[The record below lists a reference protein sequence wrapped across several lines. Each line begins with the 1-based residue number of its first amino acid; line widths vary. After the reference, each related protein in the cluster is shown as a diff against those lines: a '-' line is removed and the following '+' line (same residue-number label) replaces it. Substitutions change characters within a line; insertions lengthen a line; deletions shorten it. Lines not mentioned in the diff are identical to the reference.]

1 MNPLFLA
8 ILCFSIMQNDHPDI
22 PLWEGPAPLAKG
34 EASEDRPDIRVWLA
48 KSSRE
53 KSPAV
58 LVVPGGGYGGLAND
72 HEGKQIAEFLNS
84 KGVHAFVLKYRLGP
98 KYNHPVPWL
107 DASRAIRLIRSRAR
121 EWKVDPDRLGIWGF
135 SAGGHLTSTV
145 VTQFDKGS
153 PDSTDPVEKQSSRPD
168 FAVLCY
174 PVISMEPPLA
184 HMGSR
189 RNLLGANPDPN
200 LVKSLSNQNR
210 VRPDTPP
217 CFILHTAAD
226 AAVPVGNAI
235 VFYQACI
242 DKKVPAE
249 LHIFQDGPHGVGL
262 AKGDPILRVWP
273 ELLWKWLGRHGFTP

>member
-1 MNPLFLA
+1 MNPILFA
-8 ILCFSIMQNDHPDI
+8 ILFIFSSQNGHPDI
-22 PLWEGPAPLAKG
+22 PLWEGPVPMAKG
-34 EASEDRPDIRVWLA
+34 DEPGDRPDIRVWLA
-48 KSSRE
+48 PNAKD

-72 HEGKQIAEFLNS
+72 HEGKQIAEFLNAR
-84 KGVHAFVLKYRLGP
+84 GVHAFVLKYRLGP

-107 DASRAIRLIRSRAR
+107 DASRAIRLIRSRAS
-121 EWKVDPDRLGIWGF
+121 EWKVDSSRLGIWGF

-145 VTQFDKGS
+145 ITQFDKGD
-153 PDSTDPVEKQSSRPD
+153 PKATDPVEKESSRPD
-168 FAVLCY
+168 FAILCY
-174 PVISMEPPLA
+174 PVISMEPPMT

-189 RNLLGANPDPN
+189 RNLLGSNPDPE
-200 LVKSLSNQNR
+200 LAKSLSNQNR
-210 VRPDTPP
+210 VRADTPP

-226 AAVPVGNAI
+226 SVVPVGNAI

-262 AKGDPILRVWP
+262 AKGDPVLKVWP
-273 ELLWKWLGRHGFTP
+273 ELLWKWLGRHKFTP

>member
-1 MNPLFLA
+1 MNPLLLTL
-8 ILCFSIMQNDHPDI
+8 LCLTPSQNDHPDI
-22 PLWEGPAPLAKG
+22 PLWDGPAPMAKG
-34 EASEDRPDIRVWLA
+34 EGAEDRPDIRVWLA
-48 KSSRE
+48 KGA
-53 KSPAV
+53 KDKAPAV

-72 HEGKQIAEFLNS
+72 HEGKQIAEFLNAR
-84 KGVHAFVLKYRLGP
+84 GVHAFVLKYRLGP
-98 KYNHPVPWL
+98 KYSHPVPWL
-107 DASRAIRLIRSRAR
+107 DASRAVRLIRSRAS
-121 EWKVDPDRLGIWGF
+121 EWKVDPSRLGIWGF

-145 VTQFDKGS
+145 VTQFDKGNPEAS
-153 PDSTDPVEKQSSRPD
+153 DPVEKQSSRPD

-174 PVISMEPPLA
+174 PVISMEPPLT

-189 RNLLGANPDPN
+189 RNLLGANPDPE
-200 LVKSLSNQNR
+200 LAKSLSNQNR
-210 VRPDTPP
+210 VRADTPP

-262 AKGDPILRVWP
+262 AKGNPILKVWP
-273 ELLWKWLGRHGFTP
+273 ELLWKWLERHKFTP

>member
-1 MNPLFLA
+1 MNPILFA
-8 ILCFSIMQNDHPDI
+8 ILCIFSSQNGHPDI
-22 PLWEGPAPLAKG
+22 PLWEGPVPMAKG
-34 EASEDRPDIRVWLA
+34 DEPGDRPDIRVWLA
-48 KSSRE
+48 PNAKD

-72 HEGKQIAEFLNS
+72 HEGKQIAEFLNAR
-84 KGVHAFVLKYRLGP
+84 GVHAFVLKYRLGP

-107 DASRAIRLIRSRAR
+107 DASRAIRLIRSRAS
-121 EWKVDPDRLGIWGF
+121 EWKVDSSRLGIWGF

-145 VTQFDKGS
+145 ITQFDKGD
-153 PDSTDPVEKQSSRPD
+153 PKATDPVEKESSRPD
-168 FAVLCY
+168 FAILCY
-174 PVISMEPPLA
+174 PVISMEPPMT

-189 RNLLGANPDPN
+189 RNLLGPNPDPE
-200 LVKSLSNQNR
+200 LAKSLSNQNR
-210 VRPDTPP
+210 VRADTPP

-226 AAVPVGNAI
+226 SVVPVGNAI

-262 AKGDPILRVWP
+262 AKGDPVLKVWP
-273 ELLWKWLGRHGFTP
+273 ELLWKWLGRHKFTP

>member
-1 MNPLFLA
+1 MNPILFA
-8 ILCFSIMQNDHPDI
+8 ILCIFSSQNGHPDI
-22 PLWEGPAPLAKG
+22 PLWEGPVPMAKG
-34 EASEDRPDIRVWLA
+34 DEPGDRPDIRVWLA
-48 KSSRE
+48 PNAKD

-72 HEGKQIAEFLNS
+72 HEGKQIAEFLNAR
-84 KGVHAFVLKYRLGP
+84 GVHAFVLKYRLGP

-107 DASRAIRLIRSRAR
+107 DASRAIRLIRSRAS
-121 EWKVDPDRLGIWGF
+121 EWKVDSSRLGIWGF

-145 VTQFDKGS
+145 ITQFDKGH
-153 PDSTDPVEKQSSRPD
+153 PKATDPVEKESSRPD
-168 FAVLCY
+168 FAILCY
-174 PVISMEPPLA
+174 PVISMEPPMT

-189 RNLLGANPDPN
+189 RNLLGSNPDPE
-200 LVKSLSNQNR
+200 LAKSLSNQNR
-210 VRPDTPP
+210 VRADTPP

-226 AAVPVGNAI
+226 SVVPVGNAI

-262 AKGDPILRVWP
+262 AKGDPVLKVWP
-273 ELLWKWLGRHGFTP
+273 ELLWKWLGRHKFTP